1 MKTKT
6 TIPASLLAAA
16 TLSFLLLAQGAHG
29 AEFHPISAVTS
40 DTAGADFYVAANLIE
55 GPGVGFDANPPHART
70 STLTWVTSDLNGN
83 GAVGDY
89 FDPLPDPAPRLV
101 FDLGED
107 VTLAEISLW
116 AYPVTGNALKD
127 FNLRFAT
134 SAEGPDGAGSSITF
148 NAEFVALTPAAP
160 RQSFMFGQT
169 VTARYVELT
178 PLDNYYEVIPPGGD
192 RVGLSEVAFE
202 KIAITPTPKAD
213 LGAPLTLAPA
223 SSPVEFSFTVRNLGQ
238 QPLTLGAGSFSGPN
252 AAAFTLLS
260 APASLPA
267 LSSATVTARF
277 SPFGLPVGNATATL
291 SFPTNDPG
299 AATASVTI
307 TGVIPPEPANTFYPI
322 TAISSATADWD
333 FYPASNLMQGLGTG
347 FNSEQPHNQLGTSTW
362 VTNAPNGGT
371 ADYFNPIPDPPP
383 LLTVDLG
390 SDVALNE
397 ISLWGYALTNANGMS
412 DFSLRFA
419 TSAEGQEGATSI
431 AYNPTFVLPH
441 GAADRHSF
449 WFPAPITARYVL
461 ITPLDNYFGMGLAP
475 GGDRVGIGEV
485 AFEIMPT
492 TTGKAL
498 KTPAR
503 ADFPATETT
512 QTFTIVLRNT
522 GSEAV
527 AVSQFQISGEN
538 AGSFS
543 LISSPATVA
552 AHSHASVQVA
562 FNPEAADAETA
573 SATLS
578 LQSNDPALPDASI
591 PLAAKAILNPVEFHP
606 IIDVISSTLD
616 TDFYTAYN
624 LIEGIGLGFGD
635 TRPHPQPS
643 AGLLWVTNAPNGA
656 TGDYFDPLPDPAP
669 SLVFD
674 LGEDV
679 PLDEISIWGYSV
691 SAGNSMSDF
700 SLRFATNAEGFEGLG
715 GSISYNPTFTADSN
729 SSFRQSFP
737 FSQTVTARYVELT
750 PLDNHYGIAAAGGD
764 RVGFGEAAFRVASPA
779 VPALPAFAI
788 TSITA
793 SGGQVALSFQSVPG
807 GKYNIHRSTNLST
820 WAPLASGLDGAAGS
834 TTYTDT
840 APPAA
845 PSPAFYRVERTQ

>member
-16 TLSFLLLAQGAHG
+16 TLASLLLAQGADG
-29 AEFHPISAVTS
+29 AEFHPISAITS

-55 GPGVGFDANPPHART
+55 GLGVGFDANPPHART
-70 STLTWVTSDLNGN
+70 STLTWVTSDQNGN
-83 GAVGDY
+83 GVVGDY

-127 FNLRFAT
+127 FNVRFAT

-148 NAEFVALTPAAP
+148 NAEFVALTTPVV
-160 RQSFMFGQT
+160 RQSFMFGQA

-178 PLDNYYEVIPPGGD
+178 PLDNYYEIIPPGGD
-192 RVGLSEVAFE
+192 RVGLTEVAFE
-202 KIAITPTPKAD
+202 KIDTSPSPKAD

-223 SSPVEFSFTVRNLGQ
+223 SSPVEFAIQVRNLGQ

-252 AAAFTLLS
+252 AAAFTLLA
-260 APASLPA
+260 APASLPP
-267 LSSATVTARF
+267 LSAATITARF
-277 SPFGLPVGNATATL
+277 NPAGLPIGNASATL

-299 AATASVTI
+299 AATASLAI
-307 TGVIPPEPANTFYPI
+307 TGVIPPEPANTFHPI
-322 TAISSATADWD
+322 TAITSATVDWD
-333 FYPASNLMQGLGTG
+333 FFPAINLRQGIGVG
-347 FNSEQPHNQLGTSTW
+347 FNAEQPHNQLGTSTW

-371 ADYFNPIPDPPP
+371 ADYFNPVPDPAP

-390 SDVALNE
+390 SDVVLNE

-419 TSAEGQEGATSI
+419 TSAEGPEGATSI
-431 AYNPTFVLPH
+431 PYNPTFVLPH
-441 GAADRHSF
+441 GAANRHSF
-449 WFPAPITARYVL
+449 WFPAPVTARYVL

-485 AFEIMPT
+485 AFEIMPSK
-492 TTGKAL
+492 TGKAL

-543 LISSPATVA
+543 LVSAPATVA
-552 AHSHASVQVA
+552 AHSHAAVQVA
-562 FNPEAADAETA
+562 FDPEAAGLDTA

-578 LQSNDPALPDASI
+578 LQSDDPALPDASI
-591 PLAAKAILNPVEFHP
+591 PLAAKAILNPVEFYP
-606 IIDVISSTLD
+606 VIDVISATV
-616 TDFYTAYN
+616 DFYSAYN

-635 TRPHPQPS
+635 TRPHLQPS
-643 AGLLWVTNAPNGA
+643 AGLLWVTEAPNGA

-679 PLDEISIWGYSV
+679 PLDEISVWGYSI

-700 SLRFATNAEGFEGLG
+700 SLRFATSAEGSEGAG

-729 SSFRQSFP
+729 STFRQSFP

-764 RVGFGEAAFRVASPA
+764 RVGLGEAAFRVASPA
-779 VPALPAFAI
+779 GPALPAFAI

-793 SGGQVALSFQSVPG
+793 SGGQVTLSFQSVSG

-820 WAPLASGLDGAAGS
+820 WAPLAGGLDGAAGS
-834 TTYTDT
+834 TTYTDA